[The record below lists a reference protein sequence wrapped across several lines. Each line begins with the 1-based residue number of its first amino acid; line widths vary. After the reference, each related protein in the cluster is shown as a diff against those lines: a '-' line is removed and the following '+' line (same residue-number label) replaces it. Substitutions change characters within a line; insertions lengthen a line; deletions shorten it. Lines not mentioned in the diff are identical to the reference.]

1 MKTYYV
7 YLLTNKNNTVIYTGF
22 TNDLKRRIWEHKFDK
37 GSKFATKYNC
47 NKLIYYEEFNTPYD
61 GIAREKQIKAG
72 SRAKKESLINL
83 ENHEWLDLS
92 IDWF

>member
-22 TNDLKRRIWEHKFDK
+22 TNDLKRRIWEHKFEK
-37 GSKFATKYNC
+37 GSKFTTKYNC
-47 NKLIYYEEFNTPYD
+47 NKLIYYEEFNNPND

-72 SRAKKESLINL
+72 SRTNKEALINL
-83 ENHEWLDLS
+83 ENTQWLDLS
-92 IDWF
+92 ADWY

>member
-1 MKTYYV
+1 MKSYYV

-37 GSKFATKYNC
+37 GSKFTTKYNC

-61 GIAREKQIKAG
+61 GIAREKQLKGG
-72 SRAKKESLINL
+72 SRAKKEALINL
-83 ENHEWLDLS
+83 ENSQWSDLS
-92 IDWF
+92 IDWY

>member
-7 YLLTNKNNTVIYTGF
+7 YLLTNKNNNVIYTGF

-61 GIAREKQIKAG
+61 GISREKQIKAG
-72 SRAKKESLINL
+72 SRAKKEALINL
-83 ENHEWLDLS
+83 QNHEWLDLS